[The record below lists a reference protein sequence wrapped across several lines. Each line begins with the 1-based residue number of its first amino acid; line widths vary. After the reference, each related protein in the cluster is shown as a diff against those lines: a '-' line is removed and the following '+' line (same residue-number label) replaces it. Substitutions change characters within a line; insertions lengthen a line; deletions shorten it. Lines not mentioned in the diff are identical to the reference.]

1 MRVIPVLVGGA
12 RPLREQELPPEL
24 RKLARLNALELS
36 YGRYDEKVGQL
47 LHLIQEMLTEKPEVH
62 PTTVVDPTMPRSHG
76 QQQYA
81 MQAPPL
87 HASKIFLCYRREDTQ
102 GFARGIYE
110 SLANKYGHKQIFRDI
125 DSTPAGVRFSTWIE
139 SRVGQCSV
147 MIVLI
152 GNSWVSAKDHAGQR

>member
-102 GFARGIYE
+102 GFARHIRKPG
-110 SLANKYGHKQIFRDI
+110 QQ
-125 DSTPAGVRFSTWIE
+125 VRS
-139 SRVGQCSV
+139 
-147 MIVLI
+147 
-152 GNSWVSAKDHAGQR
+152 